1 MESTASEHSQVSSSL
16 TIEVGK
22 QIAGMVSTFS
32 GYEGTID
39 YIPHTYYSECGEHS
53 LAHQGSQNNSDS
65 TKEEVNVTAAGSEAG
80 QQLITVFHSNNEK
93 KFQYQMVLELGQGT
107 TSKVYLGFLDKDPM
121 RPAAIKIFKPEF
133 LTSSEKATEIFG
145 NEIRALLSLDH
156 PNIVKVYD
164 YGVNGR
170 ILLFQPETSSV

>member
-1 MESTASEHSQVSSSL
+1 
-16 TIEVGK
+16 
-22 QIAGMVSTFS
+22 
-32 GYEGTID
+32 
-39 YIPHTYYSECGEHS
+39 
-53 LAHQGSQNNSDS
+53 
-65 TKEEVNVTAAGSEAG
+65 
-80 QQLITVFHSNNEK
+80 
-93 KFQYQMVLELGQGT
+93 MVLELGQGT

-133 LTSSEKATEIFG
+133 LTSSEKAMEIFG

-170 ILLFQPETSSV
+170 ILLF